1 MNCLDACILSKTM
14 KRNDR
19 GGRFRLRSN
28 SDDDNELKPDR
39 EYDNNCVFQG
49 GACDECGFGRDW
61 QTYARHIVPTSIKEL
76 ILIAVNML
84 ATWLSKIH

>member
-1 MNCLDACILSKTM
+1 M
-14 KRNDR
+14 KRKDR

-49 GACDECGFGRDW
+49 GACEECGFGRD
-61 QTYARHIVPTSIKEL
+61 
-76 ILIAVNML
+76 
-84 ATWLSKIH
+84 